1 VALVHGSGGALP
13 KGHDTGVGELAKDA
27 IARKLFRF
35 LPRRSAVVIKARSNV
50 GPITFVTESV
60 DGEIGIEVSDGEVM
74 LDDNITARLEIPLGS
89 LTSGNVLYDAEILR
103 RVDAR
108 RFPLAVVELTSLSRI
123 GSTDGYELNGTVT
136 MHGVTRPIEG
146 RVNAEFPTP
155 STIVVTGEQVVDIR
169 EFELGVPSTF
179 MLKIYPDVWIEMHL
193 EAEA

>member
-1 VALVHGSGGALP
+1 M
-13 KGHDTGVGELAKDA
+13 AKDVTV
-27 IARKLFRF
+27 RKLFRF
-35 LPRRSAVVIKARSNV
+35 LPRQSAVVIKARSNV
-50 GPITFVTESV
+50 GPITFVTGSIN
-60 DGEIGIEVSDGEVM
+60 GEIGIEVSDGVIV
-74 LDDNITARLEIPLGS
+74 LDDNISARLEIPLGT

-108 RFPLAVVELTSLSRI
+108 RFPLAVVELISLSRI
-123 GSTDGYELNGTVT
+123 GSTNGYELSGTVT

-146 RVNAEFPTP
+146 TVSAEFPTP

-169 EFELGVPSTF
+169 EFELVVPSTF

>member
-1 VALVHGSGGALP
+1 
-13 KGHDTGVGELAKDA
+13 LAKDVT
-27 IARKLFRF
+27 ARKLFRF
-35 LPRRSAVVIKARSNV
+35 LPRQSAVVIKARSNV
-50 GPITFVTESV
+50 GPITFVTGSIN
-60 DGEIGIEVSDGEVM
+60 GEIGIEVSDEGDIV
-74 LDDNITARLEIPLGS
+74 LDDDISARLEIPLGT

-108 RFPLAVVELTSLSRI
+108 RFPLAIVELISLSRI
-123 GSTDGYELNGTVT
+123 GSTNGYELSGTVT

-146 RVNAEFPTP
+146 TVSAEFSTP
-155 STIVVTGEQVVDIR
+155 STVVVTGEQVVDIR

>member
-1 VALVHGSGGALP
+1 MAEDVTS
-13 KGHDTGVGELAKDA
+13 
-27 IARKLFRF
+27 RKLFRF
-35 LPRRSAVVIKARSNV
+35 LPGRSAIVIKARSNV

-60 DGEIGIEVSDGEVM
+60 DGEIGIEVSDGEVV
-74 LDDNITARLEIPLGS
+74 LDDSITARLEIHLGS

-108 RFPLAVVELTSLSRI
+108 RFPLAVVALTSLSRI
-123 GSTDGYELNGTVT
+123 GSTNGYELSGTVT

-146 RVNAEFPTP
+146 RVSAEFPTP
-155 STIVVTGEQVVDIR
+155 GSIVVTGEQVVDIR